1 MMEAEVEGEAAA
13 GVDALDAPVDEC
25 GDAAPQ
31 PPVAA
36 ASTSMSGSSSAAGP
50 SAEAPECK
58 VEVQLRKIGVLLAK
72 GLLNSD
78 EASSLCLECVAKSA
92 HRS

>member
-1 MMEAEVEGEAAA
+1 M
-13 GVDALDAPVDEC
+13 DEC

-31 PPVAA
+31 PAVAA

-50 SAEAPECK
+50 SAEAPECE
-58 VEVQLRKIGVLLAK
+58 VEVQLRKIGALLAK
-72 GLLNSD
+72 GLLND
-78 EASSLCLECVAKSA
+78 VEASALRRECVAKSA